1 MTKKFLLLG
10 AVAVAVLAA
19 AAGTLLRPGLAD
31 AETPFVG
38 SWDVTHVDKA
48 PWVEGDYQPMVDE
61 AIAKGRITF
70 MDRSVQAPGFL
81 NCDKASFEV
90 TEVPPEF
97 LFQGNLTDPA
107 AQARELGFKGGKIHN
122 LAMSCAQDNADVS
135 MDFSLIAEDHIVFAL
150 NNMIY
155 HLERVKN

>member
-10 AVAVAVLAA
+10 AAVAVALAV
-19 AAGTLLRPGLAD
+19 AAGTFLRPGRAD

-48 PWVEGDYQPMVDE
+48 PWVEGDYQPMVHED
-61 AIAKGRITF
+61 IAKGRITF
-70 MDRSVQAPGFL
+70 MNQSVQAPGFL
-81 NCDKASFEV
+81 NCDKAKFEV

-107 AQARELGFKGGKIHN
+107 NQAKELGYKGGKIHN
-122 LAMSCAQDNADVS
+122 LAMSCPQDNADVG
-135 MDFSLIAEDHIVFAL
+135 MDFSLIEEDHIVFAL
-150 NNMIY
+150 DNMIY